1 MQKHCNNI
9 STTFLICSYGRQR
22 QLGGQPP
29 RARKPLPQSSALRLC
44 RPPHALRP
52 FHSALL
58 RYKGGETP
66 QLALA
71 TPRLRQVAFGMYV
84 TCHCHN
90 NGNGNHREEAPM
102 SKKAAAATK
111 PSVYQIVTDRIT
123 ASLKAGV
130 IPWEKP
136 WQTPHFAG
144 GPFPRNFRT
153 GKPYRGINI
162 MLLWSCSY
170 GSPFWLTFNQAKE
183 LSGSVRKG
191 EKGTQ
196 IVFYKQLRDGQKTD
210 DERTAEVE
218 RRAPFVL
225 TYHTVFNVEQC
236 DGLTL
241 PQIEPPPQTNEVEV
255 DETCEAIV
263 SGWTN
268 RPSLQ
273 LTSETEYRAYYRPST
288 DSVHVPARARFV
300 DAPHYYSTLFH
311 ELIHST
317 GHESR
322 LNRAFGT
329 RFGDDLYSKEE
340 LVAEMGAAFL
350 CAIAGIANENTERNT
365 TAYIQNWIS
374 KLEEDNRLVVHAA
387 SNAQR
392 AVDSILGAS
401 LMNTDESEEQTKD
414 ATITDISHPDAL
426 AA

>member
-1 MQKHCNNI
+1 
-9 STTFLICSYGRQR
+9 
-22 QLGGQPP
+22 
-29 RARKPLPQSSALRLC
+29 
-44 RPPHALRP
+44 
-52 FHSALL
+52 
-58 RYKGGETP
+58 
-66 QLALA
+66 
-71 TPRLRQVAFGMYV
+71 MYV

-90 NGNGNHREEAPM
+90 NGKSENREEAPM
-102 SKKAAAATK
+102 SKQAAIAAK
-111 PSVYQIVTDRIT
+111 SSVYQIVTDRII

-170 GSPFWLTFNQAKE
+170 SSPFWLTFNQARE
-183 LSGSVRKG
+183 LNGSVRKG

-196 IVFYKQLRDGQKTD
+196 IVFYKQLRDRQKTD
-210 DERTAEVE
+210 NEQIAEE
-218 RRAPFVL
+218 DRRAPFVL

-236 DGLTL
+236 DDLTV
-241 PQIEPPPQTNEVEV
+241 PQIEQSTQPNEVEV
-255 DETCEAIV
+255 NETCEAIV
-263 SGWTN
+263 GEWSDCP
-268 RPSLQ
+268 RLH
-273 LTSETEYRAYYRPST
+273 LTSESEYRAYYRPST
-288 DSVHVPARARFV
+288 DSVHMPARARFV

-322 LNRAFGT
+322 LNRTFGA

-365 TAYIQNWIS
+365 TAYIQNWI
-374 KLEEDNRLVVHAA
+374 LRLQEDSRLIVHAA
-387 SNAQR
+387 ANSQR
-392 AVDSILGAS
+392 AVDSILGIS
-401 LMNTDESEEQTKD
+401 FDEADKGEGQTTE
-414 ATITDISHPDAL
+414 ANVAGTPQPQQL

>member
-1 MQKHCNNI
+1 M
-9 STTFLICSYGRQR
+9 
-22 QLGGQPP
+22 
-29 RARKPLPQSSALRLC
+29 C
-44 RPPHALRP
+44 R
-52 FHSALL
+52 
-58 RYKGGETP
+58 
-66 QLALA
+66 
-71 TPRLRQVAFGMYV
+71 
-84 TCHCHN
+84 
-90 NGNGNHREEAPM
+90 
-102 SKKAAAATK
+102 KAAAPK
-111 PSVYQIVTDRIT
+111 PSVYQIVTDRII

-136 WQTPHFAG
+136 WQTPRFSG
-144 GPFPRNFRT
+144 GPFPRNLRT

-162 MLLWSCSY
+162 MLLWSCGYS
-170 GSPFWLTFNQAKE
+170 SPFWLTFNQAKQ
-183 LSGSVRKG
+183 LNGSVRKG
-191 EKGTQ
+191 EKGAQ
-196 IVFYKQLRDGQKTD
+196 IVFYKQLHNRQKTD
-210 DERTAEVE
+210 DEQTGKEDGH
-218 RRAPFVL
+218 APFVL
-225 TYHTVFNVEQC
+225 TYHTVFNTDQC

-241 PQIEPPPQTNEVEV
+241 PQIEQPTQSNEVEV

-263 SGWTN
+263 SGWCG
-268 RPSLQ
+268 RPRLQ
-273 LTSETEYRAYYRPST
+273 LTSKMEYRAYYRPST
-288 DSVHVPARARFV
+288 DSVHMPARARFA

-322 LNRAFGT
+322 LNRTFGA

-374 KLEEDNRLVVHAA
+374 KLAEDHRLVVQAA

-401 LMNTDESEEQTKD
+401 LVNTDESEEQTKND
-414 ATITDISHPDAL
+414 TITGIAQPEAL